1 MSWWFKLN
9 RFIKLCVASVTIV
22 LSGWGCSSVDRFVFQ
37 RLSYFDDTVSQA
49 QLGNIGITTADGGD
63 GFQRGAFLSDCG
75 IGQFPVSVDTRVP
88 RLETILTNFGSDATL
103 ASVSPKL
110 GFSAEE
116 LERMSVLVLSLNEV
130 QLASSVKHGLS
141 EHCRVY
147 IQENGGFVRLV
158 TSVALLVDLPEL
170 RRTDVDLRVAAE
182 LGARGAITITADGLE
197 KPVSATVSPDSVFA
211 YRYSRFCWRDEGGA
225 NIVLRTD
232 DPKYTVCPRD
242 YSPEPSENWRWRNI
256 RTESASSRGR
266 NGMGQKQSTGNWG
279 EPTKSS
285 R

>member
-1 MSWWFKLN
+1 MRGWFKLN
-9 RFIKLCVASVTIV
+9 RFARLGAFAALFV
-22 LSGWGCSSVDRFVFQ
+22 LFGWGCSGVDHFVFQ

-49 QLGNIGITTADGGD
+49 QLGNIGITTADSGA

-88 RLETILTNFGSDATL
+88 RLETILANFGSDATL

-130 QLASSVKHGLS
+130 QLASSVKHDLS
-141 EHCRVY
+141 EHCRIYV
-147 IQENGGFVRLV
+147 QENGGFVRLV

-170 RRTDVDLRVAAE
+170 RRTDVDLRVGAE

-211 YRYSRFCWRDEGGA
+211 YRYSRFCWRDGGGA

-232 DPKYTVCPRD
+232 DPKYTVCPRG
-242 YSPEPSENWRWRNI
+242 YASEPSDGWRWRNI
-256 RTESASSRGR
+256 RGDASSSRPR
-266 NGMGQKQSTGNWG
+266 NSTGAKQSQASWG